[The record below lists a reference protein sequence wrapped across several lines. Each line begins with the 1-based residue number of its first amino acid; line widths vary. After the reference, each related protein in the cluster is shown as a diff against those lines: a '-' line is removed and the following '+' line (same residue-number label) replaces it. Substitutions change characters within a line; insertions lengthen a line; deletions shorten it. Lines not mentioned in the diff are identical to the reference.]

1 MSRFH
6 LSFPAVG
13 FLLACGGSAPA
24 VEHPQAPP
32 RTVEMDEIH
41 ITAERSDSGNYDF
54 QVYDAS
60 ELFAR
65 ATDLLN
71 HDRCTEAV
79 ALYDKLDQEFPDSD
93 YVSAA
98 LYNAGL
104 CLQQTRALDAARD
117 RYLRLRERAPD
128 SPDIKDAT
136 FQLAEVLV
144 DLERFQDG
152 VAISDELLARADLSS
167 EERLEALARR
177 AQGILGTGDL
187 DAADR
192 QARDALAFFRTRPA
206 DESVRDDFF
215 AAAANYVLAETF
227 RLRGQAIEFPAE
239 GLEAQK
245 AVLIRRAELLLEAQ
259 REYFNT
265 IHFSNVRWTA
275 ASGYRIGH
283 MYDELWHSIMSAP
296 VPPSLPPEGHPI
308 YRQELAKLI
317 KPLVRHAI
325 RYWEVTLLLLERTG
339 FQSEWTTQ
347 TRVDLERVRQLL
359 LEQPEGP
366 GGLPT
371 TASPPGSPMQQTT
384 PLPPPA
390 AAAP

>member
-1 MSRFH
+1 MSRAHFT
-6 LSFPAVG
+6 LPTFF
-13 FLLACGGSAPA
+13 FLLACGGNAPL

-32 RTVEMDEIH
+32 RVVEMDELH
-41 ITAERSDSGNYDF
+41 ITAERTDTGNYDF

-60 ELFAR
+60 ELFTR

-71 HDRCTEAV
+71 HDRCAEAV
-79 ALYDKLDQEFPDSD
+79 ALYDKIDTEFPDSD

-104 CLQQTRALDAARD
+104 CLQQTHALDAARV
-117 RYLRLRERAPD
+117 RYTRLRERAPG
-128 SPDIKDAT
+128 STDIKNAT

-152 VAISDELLARADLSS
+152 VAIADELLAREDLSAD
-167 EERLEALARR
+167 ERLEALARR
-177 AQGILGTGDL
+177 AQGMLGAGDL
-187 DAADR
+187 DGADR
-192 QARDALAFFRTRPA
+192 QARGALAFFRTRPT
-206 DESVRDDFF
+206 DDSVRDDFF
-215 AAAANYVLAETF
+215 AAAANYVLAETY
-227 RLRGQAIEFPAE
+227 RLRGQAIEFPTGGVE
-239 GLEAQK
+239 VQK
-245 AVLIRRAELLLEAQ
+245 PVLIRRAELLLEAQ

-339 FQSEWTTQ
+339 FQSEWTAQ

-371 TASPPGSPMQQTT
+371 PATAPGSNSPQGEPTVAPATT
-384 PLPPPA
+384 PL
-390 AAAP
+390 